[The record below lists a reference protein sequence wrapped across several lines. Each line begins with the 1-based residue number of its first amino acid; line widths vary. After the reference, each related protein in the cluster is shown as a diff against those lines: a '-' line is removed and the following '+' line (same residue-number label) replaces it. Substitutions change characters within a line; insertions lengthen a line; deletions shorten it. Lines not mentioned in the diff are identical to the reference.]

1 MTVEKDHLEIRAET
15 QEIDIM
21 EEDDHQ
27 VMIQEIDIEEEEIIE
42 EMFAETLEVEAM
54 KEIEV
59 IQEIEGEIIIK

>member
-1 MTVEKDHLEIRAET
+1 LTAEKDHLETRAET

-27 VMIQEIDIEEEEIIE
+27 VMIQEIDIEEGEIIE

-54 KEIEV
+54 KEIEA
-59 IQEIEGEIIIK
+59 IQEIEEEMEE

>member
-1 MTVEKDHLEIRAET
+1 LTVEKDHIEIRAET

-59 IQEIEGEIIIK
+59 IQEIEEETEE

>member
-1 MTVEKDHLEIRAET
+1 MTAGKDHLETRAET
-15 QEIDIM
+15 QEIGIM

-54 KEIEV
+54 KEIEA
-59 IQEIEGEIIIK
+59 IQEIEEEMEE

>member
-1 MTVEKDHLEIRAET
+1 MTAEKDHLETRAET
-15 QEIDIM
+15 QEIGIM

-54 KEIEV
+54 KEIEA
-59 IQEIEGEIIIK
+59 IQEIEEEMEE

>member
-1 MTVEKDHLEIRAET
+1 MTAEKDHLETRVET

-27 VMIQEIDIEEEEIIE
+27 VMIQEIDIEEGEIIE

-54 KEIEV
+54 KEIEA
-59 IQEIEGEIIIK
+59 IQEIEEEMEE

>member
-59 IQEIEGEIIIK
+59 IQEIEEETEE

>member
-1 MTVEKDHLEIRAET
+1 LTAEKDHLETRVET

-27 VMIQEIDIEEEEIIE
+27 VMIQEIDIEEGEIIE

-54 KEIEV
+54 KEIEA
-59 IQEIEGEIIIK
+59 IQEIEEEMEE

>member
-1 MTVEKDHLEIRAET
+1 LTAGKDHLETRAET
-15 QEIDIM
+15 QEIGIM

-54 KEIEV
+54 KEIEA
-59 IQEIEGEIIIK
+59 IQEIEEEMEE

>member
-1 MTVEKDHLEIRAET
+1 LTVEKDHLEIRAET

-59 IQEIEGEIIIK
+59 IQEIEEETEE

>member
-1 MTVEKDHLEIRAET
+1 MTAGKDHLETRAET

-27 VMIQEIDIEEEEIIE
+27 VMIQEIDIEEGEIIE

-54 KEIEV
+54 KEIEA
-59 IQEIEGEIIIK
+59 IQEIEEEMEE